1 MLFIRN
7 VYIKIWCKEWLLF
20 FFFYYEIYLYY
31 VLLIKYIIV
40 VKEELKSFNYF
51 FEVI

>member
-1 MLFIRN
+1 MCILKYG
-7 VYIKIWCKEWLLF
+7 VKSGCY
-20 FFFYYEIYLYY
+20 FFYYEINLYY